1 MLSPITTPN
10 NIIIVGIVVY
20 NLFYLPK
27 NSDQSSFSFPIMVLR
42 IPYYRNIINQYTNH
56 SFKTN
61 IFSFIKKMNIYD
73 FGCKGKQN
81 FQINN

>member
-27 NSDQSSFSFPIMVLR
+27 NSDQFSFPIMVLR
-42 IPYYRNIINQYTNH
+42 IPYYRNIIYQYKNH

-61 IFSFIKKMNIYD
+61 NFSFINKTNIYD

>member
-27 NSDQSSFSFPIMVLR
+27 NSDQFSFPIMVLR
-42 IPYYRNIINQYTNH
+42 IPYFRKIIH
-56 SFKTN
+56 
-61 IFSFIKKMNIYD
+61 
-73 FGCKGKQN
+73 
-81 FQINN
+81 

>member
-42 IPYYRNIINQYTNH
+42 IPYYRIL
-56 SFKTN
+56 
-61 IFSFIKKMNIYD
+61 
-73 FGCKGKQN
+73 
-81 FQINN
+81 

>member
-27 NSDQSSFSFPIMVLR
+27 NSDQSSFSFLIMVLR
-42 IPYYRNIINQYTNH
+42 IPYYRIL
-56 SFKTN
+56 
-61 IFSFIKKMNIYD
+61 
-73 FGCKGKQN
+73 
-81 FQINN
+81 